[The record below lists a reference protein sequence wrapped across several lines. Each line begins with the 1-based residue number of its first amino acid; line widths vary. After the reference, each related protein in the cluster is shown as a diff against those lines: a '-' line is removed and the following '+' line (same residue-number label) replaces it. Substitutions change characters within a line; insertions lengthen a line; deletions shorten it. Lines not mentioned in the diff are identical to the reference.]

1 MFFLFRNLTK
11 LSVMIQIDGYNE
23 EDEERSLMAV
33 GGGGPFFDMLG
44 PTQIQYYGYWS
55 WLQPS
60 TLEY

>member
-1 MFFLFRNLTK
+1 MCFFFFFFRNLTK

-44 PTQIQYYGYWS
+44 PTQIQYYGY
-55 WLQPS
+55 
-60 TLEY
+60 